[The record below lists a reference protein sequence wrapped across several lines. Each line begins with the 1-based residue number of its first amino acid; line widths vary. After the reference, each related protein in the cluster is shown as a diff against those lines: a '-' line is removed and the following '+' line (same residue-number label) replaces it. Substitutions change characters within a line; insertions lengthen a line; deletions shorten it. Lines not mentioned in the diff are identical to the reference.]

1 MAWLSNVLVY
11 TGGYLF
17 LVFIAV
23 CLATGLYYL
32 AEIVE
37 EYEVEFSWA
46 IKIGV
51 GMNGALVIAYRS
63 CASSSRA
70 ARRARTGPCSSDSRS
85 WSLPPR
91 VPRFRRHAHPEPL
104 HVDRP

>member
-37 EYEVEFSWA
+37 EYTRVTKKVLTWA
-46 IKIGV
+46 IKISAV
-51 GMNGALVIAYRS
+51 SYTHL
-63 CASSSRA
+63 
-70 ARRARTGPCSSDSRS
+70 T
-85 WSLPPR
+85 LPTIYS
-91 VPRFRRHAHPEPL
+91 V
-104 HVDRP
+104 